1 MYPELFNQVQDIAS
15 DLNTNYAYAVY
26 NKGRLIN
33 HFNTYNFPSQLPY
46 NQVPE
51 FAFSHRVVGDY
62 SELWFNSGGNKAV
75 LVVRKNTWLIE
86 SVTLFAYLFCS
97 FLCILL
103 LFHLGGYVVRSHFQW
118 KVLAKTFRL
127 NIRSQIQAT
136 IIFLSVFSFIVIGM
150 ATISFFI
157 LRFHQNN
164 EERLTKSIQVMAN
177 EVNNKMNSLLA
188 FDDVPDNAGVRT
200 RLEKSIAD
208 ISDLHNV
215 DINYYNLDGTL
226 LISTQPYI
234 YNKFLLSDKM
244 EPFAFQ
250 QLGKAHSIR
259 FLQSEKIGS
268 FEYLSIYVPL
278 TDDNGNNYAYLNIPY
293 LNSQNE
299 LNQEISGFLATLIN
313 LNAFI
318 FLIAGAIAFFLT
330 NRITAS
336 FRLIGEKMQEMNL
349 GRINE
354 EIKWKRN
361 DEIGMLVTEYN
372 KMVKKLDQSA
382 QALAKSEREG
392 AWREMARQVA
402 HEIKNPLTPMKLSI
416 QYLQKA
422 IQNGAPNVKE
432 LSENMANTLIEQID
446 QLAKIAGDFSQ
457 FANIGNARIEK
468 FDITEVL
475 ASIVNLYGTNPRI
488 QIEWKKEEGAYMIKS
503 DRVQMSRLFTNILL
517 NAMEAGQDNNQIV
530 CIQINQQW
538 VNGKILISVKDESG
552 GIPTSLQTRIFTPNF
567 TTKSSGTGLG
577 LAICKGIVE
586 QANGEIWFETAEGV
600 GTTFFISL
608 PLA

>member
-1 MYPELFNQVQDIAS
+1 
-15 DLNTNYAYAVY
+15 
-26 NKGRLIN
+26 
-33 HFNTYNFPSQLPY
+33 
-46 NQVPE
+46 
-51 FAFSHRVVGDY
+51 
-62 SELWFNSGGNKAV
+62 
-75 LVVRKNTWLIE
+75 
-86 SVTLFAYLFCS
+86 
-97 FLCILL
+97 
-103 LFHLGGYVVRSHFQW
+103 
-118 KVLAKTFRL
+118 
-127 NIRSQIQAT
+127 
-136 IIFLSVFSFIVIGM
+136 
-150 ATISFFI
+150 
-157 LRFHQNN
+157 
-164 EERLTKSIQVMAN
+164 MAN

-200 RLEKSIAD
+200 RLERSIAD